1 MISPVFFVAL
11 LVVCFAFI
19 ILLLFAN
26 KNDVLFICLLGILAA
41 ILLTV
46 MCTCAA
52 VIDGRL
58 QVWETDKLHAFMSTK
73 CFHVGH
79 EQKCGVFDITTDGYR
94 YVSDGNKLT
103 VYAK

>member
-26 KNDVLFICLLGILAA
+26 KNDVLFICLLGVGAA

-46 MCTCAA
+46 MCTCVT
-52 VIDGRL
+52 VIDGKI
-58 QVWETDKLHAFMSTK
+58 QIWETDKLHASMSTK
-73 CFHVGH
+73 CFDVEH
-79 EQKCGVFDITTDGYR
+79 EQKCGVFDISTDKYR